1 MKTSTLQVLVVDDC
15 EPFRQRI
22 CRILREKLDVR
33 MIREAGD
40 GLAAIEQAEKW
51 QPDLI
56 VLDIGLPKLNGLE
69 AATRI
74 ITLSPLSK
82 ILFMSQESCVE
93 VVKEALKLGAYG
105 YVVKSDAGA
114 DLLTAVNSI
123 LGGERFLGSRFADHD
138 FTCPATS
145 GTP

>member
-1 MKTSTLQVLVVDDC
+1 
-15 EPFRQRI
+15 
-22 CRILREKLDVR
+22 

-138 FTCPATS
+138 CTCPATS
-145 GTP
+145 GPP